1 MLDITTSKI
10 KEFLSSIKF
19 SMMATYVAVIFI
31 AMTLLSIYI
40 LGLLSD
46 NLYDSERV
54 DMFAKANIISDT
66 VISAQDGDLE
76 SLRGNINQILVGSNM
91 RSIVVQPNYRVKF
104 DTSEDSDLVGKII
117 VREAINKCMANGE
130 QAYAVSEGNNE
141 ANMMTVAVP
150 LKRGE
155 HTVGAVY
162 LVESME
168 KVDATIGTI
177 RTNMIMFAVIVC
189 ILVAMLSLGLSF
201 MTTAPIDNFIAVA
214 KEISKGNF
222 SVKAKEKGRHELV
235 EMAKAMN
242 YMSQELNDNEENRK
256 KFVSDVSHELK
267 TPLATIKLICDS
279 IVTTQDPDPGMI
291 QEFLGDLSDEVDRLT
306 RIVERLLTLTKM
318 DSNQNS
324 AKPEPV
330 DFVVMLNAVIRKLI
344 PNAEAKDIVLCSEFG
359 TDALSPMMLDY
370 DKVWEAIYNIVDN
383 AIKYTPDGGFVKIS
397 LEKRTGAVLVRVQ
410 DNGPGI
416 PENEREKIFER
427 FYRLD
432 DSRTRDTGGTG
443 LGLAIAKEAILLHG
457 GTISAENGP
466 DGGSVFSIVLPYS
479 EETDCMSERSSI

>member
-1 MLDITTSKI
+1 
-10 KEFLSSIKF
+10 
-19 SMMATYVAVIFI
+19 MMATYVAVILI

-40 LGLLSD
+40 LGMISQ
-46 NLYDSERV
+46 NLYDSEKV
-54 DMFAKANIISDT
+54 DLFAKANIISGT
-66 VISAQDGDLE
+66 VISSNDE
-76 SLRGNINQILVGSNM
+76 NIENLRTNINQILSGSNV
-91 RSIVVQPNYRVKF
+91 RSIVVKPDFRVGF
-104 DTSEDSDLVGKII
+104 DSNEDSDLVGKII
-117 VREAINKCMANGE
+117 MREAINKCMVNGE
-130 QAYAVSEGNNE
+130 QAHAVTEGSNE
-141 ANMMTVAVP
+141 VNMMTVAVP
-150 LKRGE
+150 IKRGE
-155 HTVGAVY
+155 RILGAVY

-168 KVDATIGTI
+168 KVDGTIDTI

-189 ILVAMLSLGLSF
+189 ILVALLSFELSF
-201 MTTAPIDNFIAVA
+201 MTTAPIDQFTAIA

-242 YMSQELNDNEENRK
+242 YMSSELNDNEENRK

-279 IVTTQDPDPGMI
+279 IVATQNPDPEMI

-324 AKPEPV
+324 AKVEPV
-330 DFVVMLNAVIRKLI
+330 DFVVMLNAVVRKLV
-344 PNAEAKDIVLCSEFG
+344 PNAEAKDIALCSELNV
-359 TDALSPMMLDY
+359 DYLSPMFLDY
-370 DKVWEAIYNIVDN
+370 DKIWEAIYNIVDN
-383 AIKYTPDGGFVKIS
+383 AIKYTPHGGFVRLI
-397 LEKRTGAVLVRVQ
+397 LEKNSTSVSVKIE

-416 PENEREKIFER
+416 PETEQDKIFER

-457 GTISAENGP
+457 GTITAGNSPE
-466 DGGSVFSIVLPYS
+466 GGSIFTITLPYS
-479 EETDCMSERSSI
+479 EKSDSPERSSL